1 MAHSL
6 LDDAIDQPLDPAH
19 QWGQALLESG
29 FLRGLGR
36 CPVDLRGG
44 RWQRERITDDPC
56 QPLVEI
62 VLVGSLLKGLVL
74 GAARPPEQPCAA
86 AGIAGEIRV
95 EPLLVSLDLLGA
107 LTIRRR
113 HQPRRNIAFGKV
125 LQLHGLAAQPDI
137 DRQHDLLDRA
147 EPVCLVRQVDQLGV
161 A

>member
-1 MAHSL
+1 M
-6 LDDAIDQPLDPAH
+6 DDAVDEPLDPTH
-19 QWGQALLESG
+19 QRGQALVERRLLCR
-29 FLRGLGR
+29 LRG
-36 CPVDLRGG
+36 CPIDLRGKGG
-44 RWQRERITDDPC
+44 RRQRERITDDPC